1 MSINLKNNKTKILIT
16 LGPASSDPKMI
27 ERLIRLGV
35 RGFRHN
41 FSHGKNEERL
51 EEFKWIRTAAKK
63 LGVNVAIVQDL
74 QGPKIRLGKLVDNH
88 YDVKAGDE
96 ITLTYGIEH
105 DGGPNLPIQH
115 DISKNVKP
123 GEKLT
128 LADGTINAEIVRV
141 IGKTVHVKIKNKSY
155 LMSNKGVNL
164 PDTDFGGDIFTEK
177 DLKDIAWGAGQ
188 DYDYVAM
195 SFVQRASD
203 IEKLRRI
210 LKARKSEMKIIA
222 KIETKSA
229 TAWSNLE
236 EIVAVSDGVMV
247 ARNDMSADIGV
258 EKVPVVQQEIL
269 GLCERYGK
277 FSIVASQMLTSM
289 MENPNPT
296 RAEVSD
302 IAYAAMSGAD
312 VVMLSDETTNGKYP
326 VEAAAVMQKTIAY
339 TQDAMSPR
347 RVTDPLRVVDA
358 RRDHLAIE
366 AVDLMHAEEA
376 DAIVVETRSGR
387 TAQSV
392 SLQRPEKPII
402 VVTNEQR
409 VANQTEMLFGV
420 QSVVVKD
427 SKVDYGLRYMQG
439 ANFHHKKA
447 VVVSATESERADTV
461 RVVEIR

>member
-1 MSINLKNNKTKILIT
+1 MGINLKINLTKILIT
-16 LGPASSDPKMI
+16 LGPASSDPAKI
-27 ERLIRLGV
+27 DRFIRLGV

-41 FSHGKNEERL
+41 FSHGKNEERIQ
-51 EEFKWIRTAAKK
+51 EFKWLRAAAKK
-63 LGVNVAIVQDL
+63 HGANVAIIQDL

-88 YDVKAGDE
+88 FDVKAGDE

-128 LADGTINAEIVRV
+128 LSDGTINAEIIKVVGDR
-141 IGKTVHVKIKNKSY
+141 VHVKIKNKSF

-164 PDTDFGGDIFTEK
+164 PDTDFGGDIFTDK
-177 DLKDIAWGAGQ
+177 DLKDLAWGATQ

-203 IEKLRRI
+203 IEKLRRM
-210 LKARKSEMKIIA
+210 LKSHKSDAKIIA
-222 KIETKSA
+222 KVETKSA
-229 TAWSNLE
+229 TVWKNLE
-236 EIVAVSDGVMV
+236 EIVEASDGVMV

-258 EKVPVVQQEIL
+258 EKVPVIQQEIL
-269 GLCERYGK
+269 ELCEKYSK

-312 VVMLSDETTNGKYP
+312 VTMLSDETTNGDYP
-326 VEAAAVMQKTIAY
+326 IKAAQVMQKTISY
-339 TQDAMSPR
+339 VQDAMPPKR
-347 RVTDPLRVVDA
+347 ITDALRVVDA

-366 AVDLMHAEEA
+366 AVDLLHSEEA
-376 DAIVVETRSGR
+376 DAIVVETRSGKM
-387 TAQSV
+387 AQSV

-402 VVTNEQR
+402 AITSNQR
-409 VANQTEMLFGV
+409 VANQMEMLFGV
-420 QSVVVKD
+420 QAVISKD
-427 SKVDYGLRYMQG
+427 TKLDYGLRYMQG
-439 ANFHHKKA
+439 ENFKHKKA
-447 VVVSATESERADTV
+447 IIISSTESDGADTV
-461 RVVEIR
+461 RVVEIE

>member
-1 MSINLKNNKTKILIT
+1 MGVSLKYNLTKILIT
-16 LGPASSDPKMI
+16 LGPASSDPTKI
-27 ERLIRLGV
+27 DRLVRLGV
-35 RGFRHN
+35 RGFRQN
-41 FSHGKNEERL
+41 FSHGHNDERIQ
-51 EEFKWIRTAAKK
+51 EFKWIREAAKK
-63 LGVNVAIVQDL
+63 HGVNVAIIQDL

-88 YDVKAGDE
+88 YDIKAGDE

-128 LADGTINAEIVRV
+128 MSDGTINAEIIKVV
-141 IGKTVHVKIKNKSY
+141 GDTVHVKIKNKSF

-164 PDTDFGGDIFTEK
+164 PDTDFGGDIFTKK
-177 DLKDIAWGAGQ
+177 DLGDIAWGATQ

-203 IEKLRRI
+203 IEKLRRM
-210 LKARKSEMKIIA
+210 LRARKSEAKIIS

-229 TAWSNLE
+229 TNWKNLE
-236 EIVAVSDGVMV
+236 EIVQTSDGVMV

-269 GLCERYGK
+269 ELCEKYGK

-302 IAYAAMSGAD
+302 IANAAMSGAD
-312 VVMLSDETTNGKYP
+312 VTMLSDETTNGKYP
-326 VEAAAVMQKTIAY
+326 LEAVKVMQKTIAY
-339 TQDAMSPR
+339 AQDAMPPQR
-347 RVTDPLRVVDA
+347 MTDALRIIDA

-366 AVDLMHAEEA
+366 AVGLLHLEDA
-376 DAIVVETRSGR
+376 DVIVVETRSGR
-387 TAQSV
+387 TVQSV
-392 SLQRPEKPII
+392 SLQRPERPII
-402 VVTNEQR
+402 AITHSQR
-409 VANQTEMLFGV
+409 VANQMEMLFGV
-420 QSVVVKD
+420 QSIVTKD
-427 SKVDYGLRYMQG
+427 TKSDYGLRYMQG
-439 ANFHHKKA
+439 EGFKHKKA
-447 VVVSATESERADTV
+447 IVISSTESTGADTV
-461 RVVEIR
+461 RVVEIK